1 MNYLIVQ
8 YVMIMRRLLNLD
20 KVEESLNFIS
30 EDFGIFNIISK
41 HQGVIGNILY
51 KDEIKKWVFF
61 PKNNYFY
68 MPVTL
73 ALILG
78 KLNML
83 NGYKK
88 EIKK

>member
-1 MNYLIVQ
+1 M
-8 YVMIMRRLLNLD
+8 
-20 KVEESLNFIS
+20 VEPTESLSYVS

-41 HQGVIGNILY
+41 KQGVIGHILY

-68 MPVTL
+68 MPVTI

-78 KLNML
+78 KLNSL

-88 EIKK
+88 EEKI

>member
-1 MNYLIVQ
+1 
-8 YVMIMRRLLNLD
+8 LD
-20 KVEESLNFIS
+20 KIEESLTYIS
-30 EDFGIFNIISK
+30 EDFGIFQIIAK
-41 HQGVIGNILY
+41 NHGVIGNILY

-88 EIKK
+88 EVKK